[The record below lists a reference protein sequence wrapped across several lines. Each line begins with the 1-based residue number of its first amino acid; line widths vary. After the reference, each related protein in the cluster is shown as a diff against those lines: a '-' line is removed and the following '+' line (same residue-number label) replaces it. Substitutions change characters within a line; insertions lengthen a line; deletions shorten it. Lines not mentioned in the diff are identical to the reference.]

1 MKYAVRYRKDFRY
14 FHLVDEVI
22 FPVREGNEKITT
34 FPLSVIKNDWQKIT
48 LDIQT
53 DQLLEDML
61 PFILQLK
68 EKHSDILVQISFPFD
83 EKDIEILKENK
94 IPFMASLGFCKSLDM
109 VYTMKEAGCAEIY
122 VVEGLGFRLDEVQ
135 KILKGT
141 GIKVRV
147 IPNVTQC
154 AMGTRNWLSAEH
166 KFWIRPEDTRFY
178 EPYVD
183 TFELFNEDD
192 RLSVV
197 YEIYKQQVWKGDLSE
212 IILDA
217 EDLNISNDAV
227 PPYFGDSRINC
238 KQRCLF
244 NTCAAC
250 EANLQFAKTFSKT
263 EMGITYPKATVTKE
277 EDKV

>member
-1 MKYAVRYRKDFRY
+1 MKYAVRYRKDFRH
-14 FHLVDEVI
+14 FDAVDEVI
-22 FPVREGNEKITT
+22 FAVNEGNEKIAT
-34 FPLSVIKNDWQKIT
+34 FPQTIIKNDWQKIT
-48 LDIQT
+48 LDIHT
-53 DQLLEDML
+53 ETLLEDII

-68 EKHSDILVQISFPFD
+68 EQHPNILVQIPFPFD
-83 EKDIEILKENK
+83 KKEIEILKENH
-94 IPFMASLGFCKSLDM
+94 IPFMTNLGFCKSLDM
-109 VYTMKEAGCAEIY
+109 VYTMKEAGCAEVY
-122 VVEGLGFRLDEVQ
+122 VVEGLGFRLDEVH
-135 KILKGT
+135 KVLKGT

-154 AMGTRNWLSAEH
+154 AMGTRSWLPAEH

-183 TFELFNEDD
+183 TFEIFNEDD

-217 EDLNISNDAV
+217 EDLNISNDAI
-227 PPYFGDSRINC
+227 PPYFGDSRVNC

-244 NTCAAC
+244 GTCEAC
-250 EANLQFAKTFSKT
+250 GANLQFARTFSKT
-263 EMGITYPKATVTKE
+263 DYGITYPKLVTTRGDE
-277 EDKV
+277 I